1 MLSKLFTLTQ
11 QPKKRSLTIILA
23 LVGAISP
30 LTGLHKFYLGQP
42 LWGIIYFVLS
52 WQSPISRIAC
62 AIDAVIY
69 LSQDLE
75 QFNHRFNNVLIE
87 AIEKKPSV
95 NPQEVSAI
103 ATALR
108 ELEKL
113 RQEGLI
119 SEYEFEQKR
128 RQLIS

>member
-1 MLSKLFTLTQ
+1 MLSKLISLTQ

-23 LVGAISP
+23 LIGTVTP

-42 LWGIIYFVLS
+42 LWGLIYFLLS
-52 WQSPISRIAC
+52 WQSPMSRIAC
-62 AIDAVIY
+62 TIDAVLY
-69 LSQDLE
+69 LAQDPD
-75 QFNHRFNNVLIE
+75 QFNHRFNLSGETETKQQNTE
-87 AIEKKPSV
+87 
-95 NPQEVSAI
+95 PQKVTAV